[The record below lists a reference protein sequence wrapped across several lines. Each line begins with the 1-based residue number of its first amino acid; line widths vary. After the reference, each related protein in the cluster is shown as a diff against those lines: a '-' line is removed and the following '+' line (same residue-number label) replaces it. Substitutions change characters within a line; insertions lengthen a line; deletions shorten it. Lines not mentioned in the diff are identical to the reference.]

1 MLCWTNLI
9 KYLTGCL
16 SCFRNKKSTLKR
28 HFFGKDFRSEQ
39 KREKNRVRRTQY
51 FFASKLPDGFDNL
64 GMFLE
69 HERRDGHVLQL
80 VEQVEGSRHVRVVEA
95 ERLLHLVVDVRQALF
110 KFEPRHLKKKSELY
124 YVETILEFSLLQLLF

>member
-1 MLCWTNLI
+1 L
-9 KYLTGCL
+9 
-16 SCFRNKKSTLKR
+16 F
-28 HFFGKDFRSEQ
+28 
-39 KREKNRVRRTQY
+39 
-51 FFASKLPDGFDNL
+51 FFALKLPDGFDNL

>member
-28 HFFGKDFRSEQ
+28 HFLAKTLDLNKNEKKTESEEL
-39 KREKNRVRRTQY
+39 KI
-51 FFASKLPDGFDNL
+51 FFSSKLPDGFDNL

-110 KFEPRHLKKKSELY
+110 KFKPRHLKKNQNY
-124 YVETILEFSLLQLLF
+124 IM

>member
-1 MLCWTNLI
+1 M
-9 KYLTGCL
+9 
-16 SCFRNKKSTLKR
+16 F
-28 HFFGKDFRSEQ
+28 
-39 KREKNRVRRTQY
+39 
-51 FFASKLPDGFDNL
+51 FFALKLPDGFDNL

-110 KFEPRHLKKKSELY
+110 KFEPRHLKKKKIRIILCRNNFRIFIAPAFILIKTYLCST
-124 YVETILEFSLLQLLF
+124 TIRC